1 MLLQALASFHPK
13 VEAILRHFLWQ
24 GGRNERKKYNLIN
37 WKQVIQPQEHGGL
50 GIRSPKLLNL
60 AFGGKIVWRL
70 ISGQSAWW
78 KNVLEAKY
86 LNSPRQH
93 LLDHD
98 ITIKACSNIWGL
110 CKKSIPFITQN
121 ISKVLKGGKNIRI
134 GPDRI
139 MGQQPIT
146 SRLGTH

>member
-1 MLLQALASFHPK
+1 M
-13 VEAILRHFLWQ
+13 EAILHHFLWQ
-24 GGRNERKKYNLIN
+24 GGKNEIKKYNLVN

-60 AFGGKIVWRL
+60 AFFSKIVSRL

-98 ITIKACSNIWGL
+98 IPIRACSKIWGL
-110 CKKSIPFITQN
+110 CRKAIRFLAQN
-121 ISKVLKGGKNIRI
+121 ISKVPKGGKNIKSEAN
-134 GPDRI
+134 RI
-139 MGQQPIT
+139 MG
-146 SRLGTH
+146 